1 MQLKTAIEGWLAPIR
16 ANAQTPPKM
25 DYD

>member
-16 ANAQTPPKM
+16 ANAQTPTKM